1 MNPDI
6 IIEKAKELF
15 VKNWKVKLGS
25 VFLATIFYINLQNSK
40 VLIKN
45 INIPVDYPKLEAGMY
60 YSTDPD
66 KTFPIR
72 VEGLREVVNYYSQ
85 FMKAIPD
92 YSNLEPGENDIVIKN
107 ITGVPNGVK
116 ITKLKKSIKVNLEG
130 IGTKV
135 VNVDVNFEGDLPSN
149 YEKVSYRV
157 RPNKVTI
164 SGKQSDVEK
173 VNRILLPSISLEEV
187 NESFVKKLRIPDLPK
202 GVFVTGGIKQ
212 ATVSVTISSQDSK
225 SGEQTITG
233 IPVKCTGTNKYL
245 EPDLSEE
252 QVSVKI
258 NTKVPV
264 KSSSIING
272 IQATVPCNYTYDFER
287 KKIIP
292 NAQPISEKVRIS
304 RSRDLKNIDILQV
317 IPDRVTITYRLKDL
331 GRDPIK
337 DKREDPPQP
346 MEEEPLPPPPENL
359 DIEEISP

>member
-6 IIEKAKELF
+6 IVEKAKELF
-15 VKNWKVKLGS
+15 VKNWKVKMGS

-45 INIPVDYPKLEAGMY
+45 INIPIDYPKLEAGVY
-60 YSTDPD
+60 YSIDPD
-66 KTFPIR
+66 RTFPIR

-92 YSNLEPGENDIVIKN
+92 FSNLEPGENIVLIKN

-116 ITKLKKSIKVNLEG
+116 ITKLKKTIKVNLEG
-130 IGTKV
+130 VGTKV
-135 VNVDVNFEGDLPSN
+135 VNVDVNFEGELPAN

-173 VNRILLPSISLEEV
+173 VNRILLPPVSLEEA

-202 GVFVTGGIKQ
+202 GVYVTGGVKQ

-225 SGEQTITG
+225 SGEQIITG
-233 IPVKCTGTNKYL
+233 IPVKCTGINKYL

-272 IQATVPCNYTYDFER
+272 IQATVPCNYSYDFEKR
-287 KKIIP
+287 KIIP
-292 NAQPISEKVRIS
+292 NAQPVSEKIRIS

-317 IPDRVTITYRLKDL
+317 IPDRVTITYKLKDL

-337 DKREDPPQP
+337 ERKDDPVPNMDP
-346 MEEEPLPPPPENL
+346 DPIPPPPENI
-359 DIEEISP
+359 DIEDLSP